1 MKPEKQDLIRDLL
14 NNTAN
19 RDDILRSAGIVLRHR
34 RRRRIAA
41 QGAGLLATV
50 ALLAV
55 VFLRRDVSQT
65 KSAPV
70 ANVAT
75 KAAQAPEVQAL
86 TDEQLLSMFPS
97 NTPVG
102 IASLTDGRKRLIFP
116 RPGDEERFIT
126 RL

>member
-1 MKPEKQDLIRDLL
+1 MKPEKRDLIHDLL
-14 NNTAN
+14 DNNAN
-19 RDDILRSAGIVLRHR
+19 HDDILRAAGSVLRHR
-34 RRRRIAA
+34 RRRRLAT
-41 QGAGLLATV
+41 QVAGLLATF

-55 VFLRRDVSQT
+55 VFLRRDVPQT

-75 KAAQAPEVQAL
+75 KAAPAPEVKAL

-102 IASLTDGRKRLIFP
+102 IASLADGRKRLIFP